1 MSATSARF
9 PYVPLTSP
17 RGDSAFVPLLPL
29 ELRLREGE
37 SLTAHGLLDSGSTVN
52 VLPHALGLRLGANWE
67 AQTTK
72 VTLTGA
78 LAAHEARALLLHA
91 RVAEFESVPLVF
103 AWSRSENVPL
113 LLGQVNFF
121 EQFDVWFRGARREFE
136 ITPAR
141 R

>member
-9 PYVPLTSP
+9 PYVTVASA

-37 SLTAHGLLDSGSTVN
+37 PLTAHGLLDSGSTVN
-52 VLPHALGLRLGANWE
+52 VLPYALGLRLGANWE
-67 AQTTK
+67 KQTTK

-78 LAAHEARALLLHA
+78 LAAHEARALLLNA
-91 RVAEFESVPLVF
+91 RIAQFEPVRLVF

-121 EQFDVWFRGARREFE
+121 EQFDVWFRGAQRQFE